1 MNKNMITIQ
10 KVGHYRHQHVLT
22 HWQEEPELI
31 HVVEGYIY
39 CLIDGKEYRLAP
51 GDICMI
57 HSHHLHSMYCNT
69 EHAGTFRSLLIEPAL
84 LTSHPQVLETYI
96 DPIIIHMSV
105 SHMIISS
112 DKIIT
117 REIVQLMDTI
127 QLLES
132 KTFPAYELLLIAY
145 LHMIFQKLYVL
156 YQSMDS
162 IQNKPF
168 EEHIALYRHMASYI
182 YENYMDRLSIDDLA
196 DVVHISR
203 NKCYH
208 LFKKYTQ
215 QSPMEF
221 VNRYRLEVSTN
232 LLAYTM
238 NSLASIAAACGF
250 CHQSYFGKLFLRQY
264 GMTPLEYRKYHQHQ
278 QEP

>member
-1 MNKNMITIQ
+1 
-10 KVGHYRHQHVLT
+10 
-22 HWQEEPELI
+22 
-31 HVVEGYIY
+31 
-39 CLIDGKEYRLAP
+39 
-51 GDICMI
+51 
-57 HSHHLHSMYCNT
+57 
-69 EHAGTFRSLLIEPAL
+69 
-84 LTSHPQVLETYI
+84 
-96 DPIIIHMSV
+96 
-105 SHMIISS
+105 
-112 DKIIT
+112 
-117 REIVQLMDTI
+117 MDTI

-250 CHQSYFGKLFLRQY
+250 CHQSLLWQIVSASIRYDTIGISQVPSTSTGALTRFLFVGLKNYSDQSFSSY
-264 GMTPLEYRKYHQHQ
+264 YP
-278 QEP
+278 